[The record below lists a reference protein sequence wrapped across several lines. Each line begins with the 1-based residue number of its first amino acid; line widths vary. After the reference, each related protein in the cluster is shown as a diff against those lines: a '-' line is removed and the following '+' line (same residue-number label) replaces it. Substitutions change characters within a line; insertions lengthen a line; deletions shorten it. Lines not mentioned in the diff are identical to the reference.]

1 MGDWFDKTLTEEN
14 SIKLDLFDF
23 MGAFGAVMTL
33 AAINVVKK
41 LNELV
46 KVHDIKQFE
55 KLLSPLHL

>member
-1 MGDWFDKTLTEEN
+1 MGDRFDKTLTEEN
-14 SIKLDLFDF
+14 SIQLDLFDF
-23 MGAFGAVMTL
+23 MGAFGVVMTL

-41 LNELV
+41 LNELA